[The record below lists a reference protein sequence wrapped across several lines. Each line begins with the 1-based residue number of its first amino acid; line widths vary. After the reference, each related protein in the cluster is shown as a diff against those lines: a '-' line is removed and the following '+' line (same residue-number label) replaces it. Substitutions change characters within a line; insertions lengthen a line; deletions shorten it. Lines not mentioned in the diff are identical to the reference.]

1 MMACFDFAS
10 EAKHRV
16 TISQE
21 VQVDD
26 GLGGFTITF
35 ADVGTYWA
43 IIKPLSV
50 SETFLS
56 EKMQS
61 KVSHKITIRYQT
73 DLKDTAITGAYK
85 LKFDGR
91 TFSIKGVINLS
102 HDLKAEGKDYQR
114 LMVVENGAVSS

>member
-1 MMACFDFAS
+1 MVCFNFMT
-10 EAKHRV
+10 EAKHKV

-35 ADVGTYWA
+35 IDVGTYWA
-43 IIKPLSV
+43 IIKPLNI

-61 KVSHKITIRYQT
+61 KVSHKVIVRYQT

-85 LKFDGR
+85 LEFEGR
-91 TFSIKGVINLS
+91 TFSIKGVSNLL

-114 LMVVENGAVSS
+114 LLVVENGAVSS